1 MDISQYKNFITI
13 IESGTITLAASR
25 LNIAQ
30 PALSNQIKN
39 LENEFRAELCKKGAV
54 TVKYASQ
61 EPDNFLSGRPKQ
73 YAACTKHCTAKLT
86 ITAKV

>member
-1 MDISQYKNFITI
+1 MDINQYKNFITV
-13 IESGTITLAASR
+13 IESGTITRAASR

-39 LENEFRAELCKKGAV
+39 LENEFGAELLQKGAV
-54 TVKYASQ
+54 TAKYASQ
-61 EPDNFLSGRPKQ
+61 EPDSFFTGRPKQ
-73 YAACTKHCTAKLT
+73 YATCMKHCTAKLT

>member
-30 PALSNQIKN
+30 PALSNQIK
-39 LENEFRAELCKKGAV
+39 K
-54 TVKYASQ
+54 
-61 EPDNFLSGRPKQ
+61 SGK
-73 YAACTKHCTAKLT
+73 
-86 ITAKV
+86 

>member
-39 LENEFRAELCKKGAV
+39 LENEFGAELLQKGRGHREVRLTGAGQLF
-54 TVKYASQ
+54 YRQA
-61 EPDNFLSGRPKQ
+61 KQ